1 MTPRHLLGVVHLIRG
16 ETDEFWK
23 AEENATRTLVVLGA
37 GALTV
42 STGGLAAPVLAG
54 VVAGLAYDGITTG
67 KSTCTI
73 FDRRFYNALSSLGI
87 ESLRHRKF
95 EPQGYIAA
103 GTEVGKDWRGGIFD
117 VVTLAA
123 GDGWVSSEGGA
134 TRTTKVYLLILHVC
148 KRSHRWLLL

>member
-1 MTPRHLLGVVHLIRG
+1 MITPLHLSGVVHLVRG

-67 KSTCTI
+67 KSTCTK
-73 FDRRFYNALSSLGI
+73 L
-87 ESLRHRKF
+87 
-95 EPQGYIAA
+95 
-103 GTEVGKDWRGGIFD
+103 
-117 VVTLAA
+117 
-123 GDGWVSSEGGA
+123 
-134 TRTTKVYLLILHVC
+134 
-148 KRSHRWLLL
+148 